1 MSNDSTLGLASA
13 SHGVPDSLAIMEAPE
28 AQASKPNTAQELV
41 EIGKKAFDPS
51 LDDAAREAG
60 LQEYNV
66 FVEK

>member
-1 MSNDSTLGLASA
+1 
-13 SHGVPDSLAIMEAPE
+13 MEAPE